1 MTQFGFPYRIGSDG
15 LTGSAGRESHL
26 RGLIEQILF
35 TRQGERA
42 NRPDF
47 GAGVHDLVFTE
58 NAPEMAAA
66 VQHMVQSA
74 LQRWLAES
82 IELKGV
88 EARAQGATLSI
99 TVQYRALD
107 ESESR
112 VLKVVREV

>member
-1 MTQFGFPYRIGSDG
+1 MTEFGFPYRIGSDG
-15 LTGSAGRESHL
+15 LTHDGGREAHL
-26 RGLIEQILF
+26 RGLIEQVLF

-74 LQRWLAES
+74 LQRWLAEA

-88 EARAQGATLSI
+88 EAKAQASTLSV

-107 ESESR
+107 ESETR
-112 VLKVVREV
+112 VLKVVREI